1 VTVRPKVPVDR
12 VMFLLSYGPRRVQWH
27 DPLVEVEKA
36 PDLLTSVAVVFV
48 RLTEQALR
56 CGLLQGYRTAE
67 ESLPVVR
74 GRVQEAEQ
82 IRRRFALMVPVEV
95 RYDDFTVDTAE
106 NRWLWAAVL
115 RLARL
120 PGVDP
125 RTRHRLRRLDL
136 MLSDVTAVTSVHQME
151 PWTATRLNA
160 RYHDALRL
168 AEVVVRSASFEQAGE
183 GLKVSGFVLDM
194 AQVFEDFVCTAL
206 GASLVATDRGRAVSQ
221 DRRWALDAAHEVAL
235 RPDLVWDW
243 PDGRPRAVID
253 AKYKARSRAGSP
265 TPTSTSCSPT
275 APRLACPTGISCT
288 PRATRRAAPT
298 TCLAPGSPCTP
309 TPSTWTSPRPGCS
322 PRSTR
327 WPPPSPAPPPPLQS
341 LPVRETTVSLR
352 SASAGLAAGER

>member
-1 VTVRPKVPVDR
+1 
-12 VMFLLSYGPRRVQWH
+12 MFLLSYGPRRVQWH

-36 PDLLTSVAVVFV
+36 SDLFTSVAVVFV
-48 RLTEQALR
+48 RLAEQALLR
-56 CGLLQGYRTAE
+56 GLLQGYRTIE
-67 ESLPVVR
+67 EHLPVVR
-74 GRVQEAEQ
+74 GRIQEAEQ

-106 NRWLWAAVL
+106 NRWLRAAVV

-136 MLSDVTAVTSVHQME
+136 MLSDVTAVTSVHQLE
-151 PWTATRLNA
+151 PWSVTRLNA

-168 AEVVVRSASFEQAGE
+168 AEVIVRSASFEQAGE
-183 GLKVSGFVLDM
+183 GLRVSGFVLDM

-206 GASLVATDRGRAVSQ
+206 GASLVAADGGRTVSQ

-253 AKYKARSRAGSP
+253 AKYKAEKPSGFPDADLYQLLAYCTALRLPDGHLVYAQGNEAGRTHLVP
-265 TPTSTSCSPT
+265 GAGVTLHAHTLNLDKPPAGLLAQVDALAATLADTTT
-275 APRLACPTGISCT
+275 AS
-288 PRATRRAAPT
+288 
-298 TCLAPGSPCTP
+298 
-309 TPSTWTSPRPGCS
+309 
-322 PRSTR
+322 
-327 WPPPSPAPPPPLQS
+327 
-341 LPVRETTVSLR
+341 V
-352 SASAGLAAGER
+352 SASV